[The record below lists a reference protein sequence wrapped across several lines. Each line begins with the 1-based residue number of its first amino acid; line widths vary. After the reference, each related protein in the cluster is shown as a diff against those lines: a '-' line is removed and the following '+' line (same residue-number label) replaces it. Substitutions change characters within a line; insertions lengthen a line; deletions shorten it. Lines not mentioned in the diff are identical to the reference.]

1 MRLTHAAAG
10 NVNDRSSDTRIAP
23 GLRSQNA
30 PERVEFPDFVNDVVA
45 ASIMK

>member
-1 MRLTHAAAG
+1 
-10 NVNDRSSDTRIAP
+10 VNDRSSDTRVAP

-30 PERVEFPDFVNDVVA
+30 PERIEVPDFMNDMVR

>member
-1 MRLTHAAAG
+1 
-10 NVNDRSSDTRIAP
+10 VNDRSSDTRIAP

-30 PERVEFPDFVNDVVA
+30 PERIEFPDFMNDMVR